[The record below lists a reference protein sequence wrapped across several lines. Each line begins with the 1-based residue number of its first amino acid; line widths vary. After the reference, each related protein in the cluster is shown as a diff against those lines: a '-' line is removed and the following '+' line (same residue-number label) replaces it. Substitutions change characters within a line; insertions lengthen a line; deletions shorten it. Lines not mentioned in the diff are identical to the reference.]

1 MIFPTSKYS
10 ENSCSFL
17 RISSSFIC
25 SSPYEGITCL
35 ETTHQRLSL
44 IVHPEEKH
52 EFVQVLLLPAL
63 FPIAQCHLASQL
75 TPDVLPSQ
83 SVHSPLKY
91 ALIPLKCYSFIL
103 LLFYVRLLVFQL
115 RPAT

>member
-35 ETTHQRLSL
+35 ETTYQRLSL

-63 FPIAQCHLASQL
+63 FPSVLCHLINQL
-75 TPDVLPSQ
+75 TLDVLLSQ

-91 ALIPLKCYSFIL
+91 ALIPLKYSSFFL
-103 LLFYVRLLVFQL
+103 LLLILGFLFFHLML
-115 RPAT
+115 

>member
-10 ENSCSFL
+10 ENSRSFL

-35 ETTHQRLSL
+35 ETTYQQLSL

-52 EFVQVLLLPAL
+52 EFVQALLPPAL
-63 FPIAQCHLASQL
+63 FLAVQYHLANQL

-91 ALIPLKCYSFIL
+91 VLIPLKYESSFLPLLIL
-103 LLFYVRLLVFQL
+103 CFLFFHLVL
-115 RPAT
+115 